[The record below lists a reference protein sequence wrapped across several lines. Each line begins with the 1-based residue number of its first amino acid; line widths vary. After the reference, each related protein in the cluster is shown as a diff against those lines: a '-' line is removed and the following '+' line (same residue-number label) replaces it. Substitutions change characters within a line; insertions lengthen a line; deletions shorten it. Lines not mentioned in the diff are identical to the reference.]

1 MLDTVIIGR
10 RGRASVLACAALA
23 LAACATSR
31 TTRVE
36 SSGSVSDEVIPVNAS
51 VLPAGATL
59 QAKLDQTLGTKQS
72 KVGDSFTATVENT
85 ITAQN
90 GATVVPAG
98 ATIRG
103 HVTAL
108 EPSKNV
114 TDPSVIRLDFD
125 QLAIGGRSYPFRA
138 SVARAAPQQV
148 GGDTRNETLQK
159 AGIGAAAGAVLGAV
173 LGDADLKHMAIGA
186 VLGAAAGTA
195 ISLGTGTVDAALPAG
210 TTLTLRATPAV
221 ALR

>member
-1 MLDTVIIGR
+1 MLEVGSIGR
-10 RGRASVLACAALA
+10 HGRASLVALASLA

-36 SSGSVSDEVIPVNAS
+36 SSGAVSDDVIPVNAS

-72 KVGDSFTATVENT
+72 KVGDTFTATVENS

-98 ATIRG
+98 ATIHG

-108 EPSKNV
+108 EPSKNA

-125 QLAIGGRSYPFRA
+125 QLAFGGRSYPFQA
-138 SVARAAPQQV
+138 SVERAAPQQV

-210 TTLTLRATPAV
+210 TTLTLRATQAV

>member
-1 MLDTVIIGR
+1 MLDAATIGR
-10 RGRASVLACAALA
+10 RGRASVLAAASLA
-23 LAACATSR
+23 LVACATSR

-51 VLPAGATL
+51 ILPVGATL

-103 HVTAL
+103 HITAL
-108 EPSKNV
+108 ESSKNV

-125 QLAIGGRSYPFRA
+125 QLAFGGQSYPFRA

-159 AGIGAAAGAVLGAV
+159 AGNGAAAGAVLGAV

-210 TTLTLRATPAV
+210 TTLTLRATQAV